1 MRNAIGTGRLS
12 TIAVLLSVLVLM
24 SLACSL
30 VRSDDTAVPVVPV
43 ASQPI
48 TDVGSVETAN
58 GSGSGD
64 AQASH
69 PCGVPQSQPSGPS
82 SPLLRV
88 LTFLPLLELFEPPA
102 ADTSP
107 RPATEALPV
116 RHGEGL
122 LTFLCVQRV

>member
-12 TIAVLLSVLVLM
+12 TIAVLLGVLVLM

-30 VRSDDTAVPVVPV
+30 VRSDDTTISVVPV
-43 ASQPI
+43 ASQF
-48 TDVGSVETAN
+48 TADSGSAVTAD
-58 GSGSGD
+58 GSGSGE

-69 PCGVPQSQPSGPS
+69 PCGVPQSQPSVAS
-82 SPLLRV
+82 SPLLGV
-88 LTFLPLLELFEPPA
+88 LTVLPLLELFEPPA
-102 ADTSP
+102 ANTSP
-107 RPATEALPV
+107 RPVAETLPS